1 MNCRHCY
8 TKITNVFVDLGQSPP
23 SNSYLSK
30 DELHKLEINY
40 PLKVFVCHECFLVQ
54 LNEYKPHNEIF
65 TQDYAYFSSFS
76 TTWLKHAHDYV
87 ESITNKLKLGKHS
100 YVTEIASNDGYLL
113 KNFIKKGIPCVGVEP
128 TKNTAEVA
136 KSKGIEVV
144 EDFFSLQLAQ
154 RLKKSNLIICNNVLA
169 HVPDIND
176 FVKGLKIL
184 LENGGTITVEFPHL
198 LNLIKLFQFDTIY
211 HEHYSYLSL
220 YTSKIIFNYFGLEIY
235 DVEKINTHGGSLRLY
250 CKHFNDSSIQQS
262 ESVEKII
269 NEEIDFGLNKL
280 SSYSNFISEV
290 LEIKNKTLD
299 FLRNAK
305 KENKKV
311 IAYGAAAKGNTF
323 LNFCGIRSDLI
334 PFIVDKSPYK
344 QNKFLPG
351 SNIPIYQNEIIKSS
365 KPDYII
371 ILPWNL
377 KDEISQQLN
386 YIRGW
391 DGKFVCAI
399 PNFEIF

>member
-1 MNCRHCY
+1 MNCRHCH

-136 KSKGIEVV
+136 KSKGIQVV

-169 HVPDIND
+169 HVPNIND

-250 CKHFNDSSIQQS
+250 CKHLNDSSIQQS